1 MKKLFLLTIVVIFS
15 VSSLYA
21 QEPNM
26 SVYGRKHSVNSAKIA
41 KFFKSLHYSDE
52 LMVGVGLDPRSHF
65 SFGDLA
71 VAYHRFGDTLSLGV
85 GLGLQGSMLLDN
97 MHYFYQSDEV
107 SCNYSMA
114 LLMPIFVRAKVSPFR
129 FGQWVPFM
137 RLDVGGVLHF
147 GNAFGGGFA
156 FAPALGTNMMVNN
169 KLNLFFA
176 LSCQWMQTSYEFD
189 GYLGQTASIQGSSAT
204 SLMLHAGIDF

>member
-1 MKKLFLLTIVVIFS
+1 MKKLFLLTIVAIFS

-52 LMVGVGLDPRSHF
+52 LMVGLGLDPRSHF

-71 VAYHRFGDTLSLGV
+71 VAYYRFGDTLSLGV

-107 SCNYSMA
+107 SRNYSMA

-129 FGQWVPFM
+129 FGQWAPFM

-147 GNAFGGGFA
+147 GNSFGGGFA

-189 GYLGQTASIQGSSAT
+189 GYLGQTSSIQGSSAT